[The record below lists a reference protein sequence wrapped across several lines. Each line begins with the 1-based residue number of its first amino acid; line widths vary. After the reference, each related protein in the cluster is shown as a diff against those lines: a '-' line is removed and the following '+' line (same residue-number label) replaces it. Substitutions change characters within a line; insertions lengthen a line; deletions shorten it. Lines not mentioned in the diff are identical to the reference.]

1 MLARARTIARVPVAQ
16 HLRSTRKRTSS
27 AVLRNLSSSFLPV
40 RTEPILLVSVARYS
54 TDATGAKTRAHPY
67 DQPVSVVSEITEEST
82 ESLSMENKSDVASE
96 PVSNLISAAPA
107 MWLEL
112 FADEFD
118 PTQFKAAERRAELLK
133 NPLPDSPRRPK
144 WPAPWLTDEQMK
156 SFLLPLFARGWRIS
170 PDPDS
175 SELQVELGSVESVVR
190 LKTRYRFAQ
199 SYHAIAF
206 VKECLEIMEKLHH
219 HARLTI
225 DNSII
230 TLATHTHSAY
240 VEDREVENPGI
251 TLHDVRLAYGVQRL
265 WETYQNAGKVDNS
278 EVE

>member
-1 MLARARTIARVPVAQ
+1 MVVCARDLWLHNHLLLSHGRNETLERPCGKSKLLLPMLARARTIARVPVAQ

-112 FADEFD
+112 FADEFGEH
-118 PTQFKAAERRAELLK
+118 Q
-133 NPLPDSPRRPK
+133 
-144 WPAPWLTDEQMK
+144 
-156 SFLLPLFARGWRIS
+156 
-170 PDPDS
+170 
-175 SELQVELGSVESVVR
+175 
-190 LKTRYRFAQ
+190 Y
-199 SYHAIAF
+199 
-206 VKECLEIMEKLHH
+206 
-219 HARLTI
+219 
-225 DNSII
+225 
-230 TLATHTHSAY
+230 
-240 VEDREVENPGI
+240 
-251 TLHDVRLAYGVQRL
+251 
-265 WETYQNAGKVDNS
+265 
-278 EVE
+278 